1 MPKPFE
7 LWDRAREL
15 YAMARATLDPIAKS
29 QLLGTADGYLRWADE
44 IRKAMADKET
54 RPDVADALPR

>member
-1 MPKPFE
+1 
-7 LWDRAREL
+7 
-15 YAMARATLDPIAKS
+15 MARATLDPIAKS